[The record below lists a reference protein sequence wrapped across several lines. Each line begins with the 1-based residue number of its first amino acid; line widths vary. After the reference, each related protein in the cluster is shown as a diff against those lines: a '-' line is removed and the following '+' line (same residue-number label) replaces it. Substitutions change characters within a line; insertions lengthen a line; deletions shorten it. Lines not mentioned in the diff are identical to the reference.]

1 MAASMKVARALVVLA
16 ALAPLACLS
25 PPPRNQPIDTW
36 DAEAAL
42 AESAL
47 ASPERSGKILLAL
60 TFSGGGTRAAAFS
73 YGVLQELAETQVT
86 VDGEPS
92 RLLDEVDLISSV
104 SGGSFTAAYFG
115 LHGDGI
121 FERFEDRFLRKNVQ
135 AGLLLEVLRPRYWL
149 GLLRIDRSQLAARYY
164 DRHVFDGAT
173 FADLDRPGA
182 PALLINATDLSTAGR
197 FPFSPGWFG
206 GICSDLPSYPISH
219 AVTASSAVPIVFPT
233 IRLRNYAGRC
243 GFEVPDWMRDTED
256 RGGFGLRELAL
267 EELEGA
273 YPDAEA
279 RPYIHLLD
287 GGVSD
292 NLGLANAVASIAVIG
307 DPERAFREMGH
318 EGVRLILV
326 ITVNSEAG
334 AERPWDRKDEGAS
347 SLDVVSGLS
356 TAQIHKTNRMVMQL
370 TKAGFGEW
378 ARQLSRPDAPVRFE
392 FVEVGFSQVAD
403 SEEREALR
411 RIETSF
417 TLSDEKVDRLIAA
430 ARQILRESPEFQRA
444 LRVLGDP

>member
-1 MAASMKVARALVVLA
+1 
-16 ALAPLACLS
+16 
-25 PPPRNQPIDTW
+25 
-36 DAEAAL
+36 
-42 AESAL
+42 
-47 ASPERSGKILLAL
+47 
-60 TFSGGGTRAAAFS
+60 
-73 YGVLQELAETQVT
+73 
-86 VDGEPS
+86 
-92 RLLDEVDLISSV
+92 
-104 SGGSFTAAYFG
+104 
-115 LHGDGI
+115 
-121 FERFEDRFLRKNVQ
+121 
-135 AGLLLEVLRPRYWL
+135 
-149 GLLRIDRSQLAARYY
+149 
-164 DRHVFDGAT
+164 
-173 FADLDRPGA
+173 
-182 PALLINATDLSTAGR
+182 
-197 FPFSPGWFG
+197 
-206 GICSDLPSYPISH
+206 
-219 AVTASSAVPIVFPT
+219 VPIVFPT

-403 SEEREALR
+403 SEERGARSPAPHRDELHAQRREGGPADRRGPADPARVAGVPAGASGPGRSVVALLARSRQSSSR
-411 RIETSF
+411 RDSYF
-417 TLSDEKVDRLIAA
+417 
-430 ARQILRESPEFQRA
+430 ARSMIDFMSMPCSSA
-444 LRVLGDP
+444 